1 MRSIFETIWD
11 SIASKVPM
19 QGTRNIG
26 EHEGGVAGQGFR
38 EYCGQSGE
46 CIVSANSDARD
57 GAIGEDENGSD
68 GVDML
73 LDLSRNTPLVELVL
87 LKPAGISQP
96 RSVENANLGERL
108 FLLPKHSS
116 TY

>member
-26 EHEGGVAGQGFR
+26 EHEGGVARQRFR

-46 CIVSANSDARD
+46 CIVSANGDARD

-73 LDLSRNTPLVELVL
+73 LDQGRNALLMELIL
-87 LKPAGISQP
+87 LKAAGVRQP
-96 RSVENANLGERL
+96 RSVKDANLGKM
-108 FLLPKHSS
+108 LLLLTRHIS